1 MILHRKDINK
11 VKEILDK
18 FPDVEVFEIEQDSSS
33 GIGSVVSI
41 TFSQEV
47 NGIRGSFEIE
57 ISGVGNW

>member
-1 MILHRKDINK
+1 MILHRKDIDR

-33 GIGSVVSI
+33 GIGSIVSI

-57 ISGVGNW
+57 ISGVENW

>member
-1 MILHRKDINK
+1 MILHRKDIDK

-33 GIGSVVSI
+33 GIGSIVSI

-57 ISGVGNW
+57 ISGVENW

>member
-1 MILHRKDINK
+1 MILHRKDIDK

-33 GIGSVVSI
+33 GIGSIVSI

>member
-47 NGIRGSFEIE
+47 NGLRGSFEIE
-57 ISGVGNW
+57 ISGVENW

>member
-47 NGIRGSFEIE
+47 NGLRGSFEIE
-57 ISGVGNW
+57 ISGMENW

>member
-1 MILHRKDINK
+1 MILHRKDIDK

-47 NGIRGSFEIE
+47 NGLRGAFEIE
-57 ISGVGNW
+57 ISGVENW

>member
-1 MILHRKDINK
+1 MILHRKDIDK

-33 GIGSVVSI
+33 GIGSIVSI

-47 NGIRGSFEIE
+47 YGIRGSFEIE

>member
-1 MILHRKDINK
+1 MILHRKDIDK

-47 NGIRGSFEIE
+47 NGLRGSFEIE
-57 ISGVGNW
+57 ISGMENW